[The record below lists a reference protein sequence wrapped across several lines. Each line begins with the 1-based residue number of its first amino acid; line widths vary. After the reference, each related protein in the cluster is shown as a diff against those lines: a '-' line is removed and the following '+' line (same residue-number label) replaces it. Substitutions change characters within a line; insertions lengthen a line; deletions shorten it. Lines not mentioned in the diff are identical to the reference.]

1 MTSQRV
7 YQKITTHILLNI
19 PRIKDNQRMKFDQ
32 LIEHTKTNFFL

>member
-7 YQKITTHILLNI
+7 YQKIATHILLNI